1 MIAEKVAF
9 LQDEFMGFV
18 EPAWADYII
27 ACAMNAGHEIELG
40 ELGEDF
46 FNVVYASSKTTI
58 KVAAVR

>member
-9 LQDEFMGFV
+9 LQDDEFMGFV

-40 ELGEDF
+40 EDF
-46 FNVVYASSKTTI
+46 FNVVYASNKTTI
-58 KVAAVR
+58 KAAVVR

>member
-1 MIAEKVAF
+1 
-9 LQDEFMGFV
+9 
-18 EPAWADYII
+18 
-27 ACAMNAGHEIELG
+27 MNAGHEIELG